1 MGGHTETWGGV
12 TINIDNDCA
21 RGKVMPQLH
30 GAEDMTCTVE

>member
-21 RGKVMPQLH
+21 RKVMPQLH